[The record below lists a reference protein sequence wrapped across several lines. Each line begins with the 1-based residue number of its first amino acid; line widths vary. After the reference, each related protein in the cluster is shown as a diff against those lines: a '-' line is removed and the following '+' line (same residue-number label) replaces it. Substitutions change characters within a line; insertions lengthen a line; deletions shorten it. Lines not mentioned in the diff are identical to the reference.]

1 MDKKYIGLGC
11 LGVLV
16 LAVIIIFV
24 WVKGMYN
31 GMVSTQEEA
40 KTAWSNI
47 DVILKRN
54 QQNLNSLEN
63 ILKGAVQ
70 YNEET
75 LKEVIEAR
83 AKATSIT
90 IDPTNCTPDQMKQW
104 SQAQGDFDR
113 ALGRLLMVKEA
124 YPELQANE
132 HFRTVMVELE
142 GSVNRLSEARR
153 KYNEAVKTYNIKVRS
168 FPNTIFAGMFGFN
181 VMFPY
186 EAPQGTEEDTT
197 DFSGIVHE

>member
-1 MDKKYIGLGC
+1 M
-11 LGVLV
+11 
-16 LAVIIIFV
+16 
-24 WVKGMYN
+24 
-31 GMVSTQEEA
+31 
-40 KTAWSNI
+40 
-47 DVILKRN
+47 
-54 QQNLNSLEN
+54 
-63 ILKGAVQ
+63 Q

-90 IDPTNCTPDQMKQW
+90 IDPTNCTPEQMQQW

-153 KYNEAVKTYNIKVRS
+153 KYNECVKEYNTKVRS

-181 VMFPY
+181 VMYPY
-186 EAPQGTEEDTT
+186 EAPKDTEENTT
-197 DFSGIVHE
+197 DFSGLVHD